1 MIDSASMT
9 EPRLP
14 LQGIRVLELAQVV
27 AGPFCGTLMAEFGAE
42 VIKTEM
48 PGRGDDLRRL
58 GPSEDGCSYWFAV
71 DNRNK
76 QLMTL
81 DLHVAK
87 GQDIVRKLVTRCDV
101 VLENFRPGVLERWGL
116 GWEALHAIN
125 PRLVMA
131 RITAFG
137 QTGPLNQGP
146 GYAAIGSAFGGTW
159 YVNGAADRPPAR
171 PTPVYPD
178 YMTGLFTAFGVMAAL
193 RHRDLTGEG
202 QWIDAALY
210 ESAFRVMEFTTT
222 MYGRQG
228 IVRERGGLQHAGW
241 PGGAFETQDGKWIVF
256 TAPAQHLFERL
267 CAMIGQPELPRD
279 PRFVGASERPKNI
292 GAILE
297 LMTRWFAAR
306 PFDKAMAELK
316 ASDIPHSPIMS
327 MADIFEDPHYR
338 ARQMLI
344 DVPAEGLGTLPQP
357 GVVPKLSLTPGR
369 VTHAGAALG
378 RHTDEILSGV
388 LGLTADEIA
397 SLHAERV
404 V

>member
-1 MIDSASMT
+1 MT
-9 EPRLP
+9 EPRRALE
-14 LQGIRVLELAQVV
+14 GIRVLELAQVV

-58 GPSEDGCSYWFAV
+58 GPTEDGCTYWFAV

-76 QLMTL
+76 KLMTL
-81 DLHVAK
+81 DLHLPK
-87 GQDIVRKLVTRCDV
+87 GQDIVRRLVAHCDV

-159 YVNGAADRPPAR
+159 YVNGPADRPPAR

-178 YMTGLFTAFGVMAAL
+178 YMTGLFTAFGVLTAL
-193 RHRDLTGEG
+193 RHRDATGEG

-210 ESAFRVMEFTTT
+210 ESAFRIMEYTTT
-222 MYGRQG
+222 FYGRQG
-228 IVRERGGLQHAGW
+228 VVRERGGLQHAGW
-241 PGGAFETQDGKWIVF
+241 PGGAFETLDHRWIVF
-256 TAPAQHLFERL
+256 TAPAQHLFERF
-267 CAMIGQPELPRD
+267 CAMLGRPELPKD
-279 PRFVGASERPKNI
+279 PRFASASERPKNL
-292 GAILE
+292 GVILE
-297 LMTRWFAAR
+297 LATQWFAER
-306 PFDKAMAELK
+306 PYDKAVAALK
-316 ASDIPHSPIMS
+316 AADVPHSPIMS
-327 MADIFEDPHYR
+327 MADVFTDPHYQ

-357 GVVPKLSLTPGR
+357 GVIPKLSLTPGR
-369 VTHAGAALG
+369 VDHAGAALG
-378 RHTDEILSGV
+378 RHTDEILSGW
-388 LGLTADEIA
+388 LDLSADEIA
-397 SLHAERV
+397 RLREQRV
-404 V
+404 I